1 MRFRLLCAL
10 RRPYAIRWIS
20 LILLLK
26 PSVIPLVERCRM
38 ERTIGSNQR
47 CKVPATRCSDS
58 WALWL
63 ARAISLHHASLAG
76 LSYVRSHHCLTSC
89 TQSSVARHSGKRRRH
104 SSRASSLRT
113 APEPGDH
120 LVSASAFARGN
131 RLALVHVD
139 AHCVVAVPLA
149 PGVCVNAHG
158 SPELAGAAPTALCK
172 RPAQHGALGE
182 AVATGEFC

>member
-76 LSYVRSHHCLTSC
+76 LSYVRFTTLTQQVMQLIHGVGSTGQEGTVLQCLHGGSPLA
-89 TQSSVARHSGKRRRH
+89 SV
-104 SSRASSLRT
+104 
-113 APEPGDH
+113 
-120 LVSASAFARGN
+120 
-131 RLALVHVD
+131 VHVIP
-139 AHCVVAVPLA
+139 PLFQ
-149 PGVCVNAHG
+149 
-158 SPELAGAAPTALCK
+158 S
-172 RPAQHGALGE
+172 GE
-182 AVATGEFC
+182 APSRGPRSIQGSTEQTASIFIHQYVIYTQGKSSCQISR